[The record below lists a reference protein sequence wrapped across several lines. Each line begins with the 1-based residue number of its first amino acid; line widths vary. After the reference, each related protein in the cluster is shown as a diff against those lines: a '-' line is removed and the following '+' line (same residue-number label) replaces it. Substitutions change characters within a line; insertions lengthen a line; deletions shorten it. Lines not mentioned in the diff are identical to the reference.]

1 MGGMGESNRTF
12 HHLAKEEEG
21 REGNHVNQ
29 ACFSRVSV
37 GGGRSSKKKVICI
50 PFPPLSRECFP
61 FLLLLF
67 PILAT
72 FSPCCH
78 PLDTFLAAP

>member
-37 GGGRSSKKKVICI
+37 GGGLGSKKK
-50 PFPPLSRECFP
+50 
-61 FLLLLF
+61 
-67 PILAT
+67 
-72 FSPCCH
+72 
-78 PLDTFLAAP
+78 